1 MTKTHDCLFNGI
13 HSARATAWL
22 RALVSSSRVRVLG
35 GVKLAM
41 RACGRAGVRARLG
54 DRCY

>member
-1 MTKTHDCLFNGI
+1 MGGVVLVGPERHRI

-22 RALVSSSRVRVLG
+22 RVRVSSSRVRVLG

-41 RACGRAGVRARLG
+41 RACGRAGVRARLLG
-54 DRCY
+54 

>member
-1 MTKTHDCLFNGI
+1 MLELVEAALDRI

-22 RALVSSSRVRVLG
+22 RARVSSSRVRVHV

-41 RACGRAGVRARLG
+41 RACGRASVRARLG